1 GTLAGVRGFQDPNV
15 QMKKNKNS
23 IFLQADKNSPD
34 KVNNETILMPW
45 LLSTYEGQCLTGGS
59 NQRYETVM
67 AWNSSNENTV
77 EILGVNSMSY
87 FDRSGIPFYY
97 SLADNYL
104 IGDNYKE
111 SVMAN
116 TCPNRV
122 VYMAGTTMPERDY
135 NGKNIP
141 VESNSVQNKPYMD
154 WETFPEHLEKHNI
167 TWRIWQNS
175 LDLYDSNALSW
186 FEQYQPKNN
195 NTALIEKAL
204 TFFSLAEFQK
214 ACANGTLPQISWV
227 ISEQQLSEHPPWLPN
242 SGEYFISQ
250 VSKAII
256 TGKHANSTAAI
267 INYDES
273 GGFFDHVDPEVP
285 AFGTPYTWVLKDRLF
300 KNQPAPVGPGP
311 RVPFFIISP
320 YTKGKVVFSENSDHT
335 STLLFLEQWVLAKFQ
350 INITFP
356 LISKWHREHMS
367 DLVNAFDFT
376 ETNLTMNLLPT
387 VKKPQ
392 QNVFT
397 KVFVSSELCLTS
409 QHFNGIPTP
418 PYKNQTFPSVE
429 AGFRTV
435 RGYPLQ
441 GRFFTL
447 ESGKFSLTTY
457 KYEVQLR
464 PTIIK
469 RNDPQQLF
477 IFLETYGEK
486 NRFKI
491 KSLKVKN
498 ETGKSYC
505 LNFDLNLVKCA
516 IAPIWDF
523 KMSEEVENNQGYEIT
538 FQNKYFLLGISL
550 LMQNPTINL
559 QPSTP
564 ISPSG
569 VDSSTTTAA
578 QIQRQAQWTQM
589 RYQSLLDYLTPLT
602 TFRWTTTV
610 ALFFLYFLRV
620 FTAQGWY
627 IITYALG
634 IYLLN
639 LFLAFLTPKIDPS
652 LELDT
657 DPNDE
662 GMSLP
667 TKGND
672 EFKPFIRRLPE
683 FKFWHAC
690 TRAVTLALLCTTTR
704 ATDIPVFWPILLM
717 NSTNQSFWEEL
728 IEKQGSSINADKDNK
743 TEKNFEET
751 KSNFELPTFDEDN
764 IGIKYWERIRT
775 NWTANHEPFN
785 PILHRHS
792 TMSLPSSPKKQSD
805 LLDSSNLKSNFNLNS
820 NNDRKK
826 LLQHIKKDHYDLI
839 YKNIISQ
846 RSFSEPVPLDFLV
859 KVLVHGW
866 EKEGL

>member
-1 GTLAGVRGFQDPNV
+1 MVDSYINIAGIVVAVPSLFYTGYEAIYSSPSQRKNHWLMFTAVLCWIVQQIFYVLYYTDYGYYLQTIEDPAFLRDLWTFYFFSVDLDLVCVWIELEVCSMDEMGEADVFSGVVMTFYTACVDIFLASYLMWKVLNINKIQKKIAKSELHILKHKLYFFWIGWLFILVMEIGTGLSVFYKNALSYDEDSQIYIWYILSDTQYALVALQFAFSIGFLNAVRDVLKSVMGLKYEKNTNKADFNKVMENSSMNSEVDDFSAVTNLPKQSVVVRSYYLGTLAGVRGFQDPNV

-285 AFGTPYTWVLKDRLF
+285 AFGTPDTWVLKDRLF

-335 STLLFLEQWVLAKFQ
+335 STLLFLEQWVRAKFQ

-516 IAPIWDF
+516 IAPIWYVIVNSLYHNVF
-523 KMSEEVENNQGYEIT
+523 KI
-538 FQNKYFLLGISL
+538 F
-550 LMQNPTINL
+550 
-559 QPSTP
+559 
-564 ISPSG
+564 
-569 VDSSTTTAA
+569 
-578 QIQRQAQWTQM
+578 
-589 RYQSLLDYLTPLT
+589 
-602 TFRWTTTV
+602 
-610 ALFFLYFLRV
+610 
-620 FTAQGWY
+620 
-627 IITYALG
+627 
-634 IYLLN
+634 
-639 LFLAFLTPKIDPS
+639 
-652 LELDT
+652 
-657 DPNDE
+657 
-662 GMSLP
+662 
-667 TKGND
+667 
-672 EFKPFIRRLPE
+672 
-683 FKFWHAC
+683 
-690 TRAVTLALLCTTTR
+690 
-704 ATDIPVFWPILLM
+704 
-717 NSTNQSFWEEL
+717 
-728 IEKQGSSINADKDNK
+728 
-743 TEKNFEET
+743 
-751 KSNFELPTFDEDN
+751 SNE
-764 IGIKYWERIRT
+764 
-775 NWTANHEPFN
+775 
-785 PILHRHS
+785 
-792 TMSLPSSPKKQSD
+792 
-805 LLDSSNLKSNFNLNS
+805 
-820 NNDRKK
+820 
-826 LLQHIKKDHYDLI
+826 
-839 YKNIISQ
+839 
-846 RSFSEPVPLDFLV
+846 
-859 KVLVHGW
+859 
-866 EKEGL
+866 